1 MKKIF
6 KNYKSFTLV
15 ELLLAVIILGFTL
28 TGLLKVFI
36 QCSVLSEL
44 ARNKTTVMSEIQ
56 GKMEEIRNSDYSLI
70 VTDYDEVP
78 FYSSQLNATGVSFVD
93 DTNAELLEIKIV
105 ASWKNKNGRV
115 IGEDQNL
122 DGDDESGAEDVD
134 GDGEV
139 SSIATLISKIAQRW

>member
-44 ARNKTTVMSEIQ
+44 ARNKTVVMSEIQ

-78 FYSSQLNATGVSFVD
+78 FYSSQLNATCVSLVD

-105 ASWKNKNGRV
+105 ASWKNKYGRV